1 MFPRPRLSVLF
12 GLSALLIALALPV
25 AVRGQTA
32 PAAKPPTPMMT
43 SMVFDWNALTPTPWP
58 TGQRR
63 MVFDGPSVKMAKLE
77 CHITTLNAGQ
87 ISGAPHK
94 HSNEELT
101 IVNDGTLEVSIN
113 GKTQTVGKGSV
124 FYFAPQDLAG
134 IRNPSSEPATY
145 TVIEMT
151 VPADAPAAK

>member
-1 MFPRPRLSVLF
+1 MFPLPRLSLRCRV
-12 GLSALLIALALPV
+12 GAWLIAAILPF
-25 AVRGQTA
+25 AVQAQTP
-32 PAAKPPTPMMT
+32 PAANPPTPMMT
-43 SMVFDWNALTPTPWP
+43 SMVFDWNTLTPTSWP

-87 ISGAPHK
+87 ISGAPHQ

-101 IVNDGTLEVSIN
+101 IVNDGTVEVSIN

-134 IRNPSSEPATY
+134 IRNPSSAPATY